1 MFNISSRQSIIARLL
16 WSNGLVL
23 CVFFLMF
30 FLTIIAFGLV
40 DRRAI
45 LPFQRHLDLVLTNA
59 ELSRDLLHILE
70 HVNQTMQTF
79 YGNDSAL
86 RRDGDSALE
95 KMAELNARRDIPMF
109 ANDMRLFHAALAAV
123 LEQCQQVNA
132 ARAEIERSD
141 ANLMEQL
148 NALDEMITDHI
159 IEQKLSGKDVV
170 GLEQLSNQL
179 PDFRETVLNI
189 RNQFAQAGLAYF
201 EQPQAPAETHPML
214 SALAALHMQF
224 QSLGAYDAALLD
236 STKQLIAT
244 TQQYESAILTFHEQ
258 AAQFGQRTLALNH
271 ARDALSRLL
280 EQQNFNI
287 RAMASSTS
295 RRARLWIG
303 IAIATAIAGFLLML
317 PALILNTRTARS
329 LAEPIRSSIEQIHC
343 IAHGSLPETIRMTHK
358 GEFQKVEENLSLL
371 NDLLKRL
378 LQETSN
384 FIEAVRQGN
393 LQIEQPAR
401 SFSGQ
406 WQTLFFG
413 LRAMLDA
420 FRIPIS
426 GTADALQRLAHGD
439 LTGGIVDDYPGD
451 YNTIKQAANHLNT
464 QLQDV
469 VHLVQLAANEILQRS
484 DDVRSRAQ
492 IMTKGAE
499 QQAAASE
506 QTSED
511 TNRIVTQIA
520 ENAAYAKET
529 YRLAFEVAE
538 FAERFGQVAVETA
551 ASLNAISSQTAMI
564 ENIAGQTRMLSLNAT
579 IEAARA
585 QERGQAFSVVATEV
599 RRLSDITKHAA
610 EDITRAVAVGLANA
624 EQSSQMLTTLLPR
637 IQKTAELVQ
646 RISAASDE
654 QLQRVESVNHTMRE
668 LDSVIRQNV
677 ATAANL
683 TTTATDLAKQAE
695 QLQQTMRFFTICCDS
710 SA

>member
-1 MFNISSRQSIIARLL
+1 MFNISSRQSIISRLL

-23 CVFFLMF
+23 FAFFLMF
-30 FLTIIAFGLV
+30 LLTISAFFLV
-40 DRRAI
+40 DRMAI
-45 LPFQRHLDLVLTNA
+45 YPFQKNLDSVLTNA
-59 ELSRDLLHILE
+59 ELSRELLQILA
-70 HVNQTMQTF
+70 HVNQMLQTF
-79 YGNDSAL
+79 YGNNDTLQQDGESAL
-86 RRDGDSALE
+86 K
-95 KMAELNARRDIPMF
+95 KMAALTTRQDIPLF
-109 ANDMRLFHAALAAV
+109 VNEMRQFQGTLDAV
-123 LEQCQQVNA
+123 LEQCRQINA

-141 ANLMEQL
+141 TSLMEHL
-148 NALDEMITDHI
+148 TSLDSALTDLI
-159 IEQKLSGKDVV
+159 IEAKLAEKDTL
-170 GLEQLSNQL
+170 GLEQLSSQM
-179 PDFRETVLNI
+179 PDFRETVLSV
-189 RNQFAQAGLAYF
+189 RSQFAQLGLAYF
-201 EQPQAPAETHPML
+201 EQPQAPVETHPLL
-214 SALAALHMQF
+214 SALAALRMQF
-224 QSLGAYDAALLD
+224 QSVRAYDASLVEP
-236 STKQLIAT
+236 TQQLIAM
-244 TQQYESAILTFHEQ
+244 TQQYEAAILAFH
-258 AAQFGQRTLALNH
+258 ALARGFGQRTLALNEAH
-271 ARDALSRLL
+271 NVLLRLL
-280 EQQNFNI
+280 EQQNRDI
-287 RAMASSTS
+287 RVTASSAS
-295 RRARLWIG
+295 QYARFWIR
-303 IAIATAIAGFLLML
+303 IAILTAIAGFLLML
-317 PALILNTRTARS
+317 PALIINTKTARS
-329 LAEPIRSSIEQIHC
+329 LAEPIRNIIEQIHR
-343 IAHGSLPETIRMTHK
+343 IAHGNLPETIHMTHK
-358 GEFQKVEENLSLL
+358 GEFQEVEENLSML
-371 NDLLKRL
+371 NDLLKHL
-378 LQETSN
+378 LQEMSH
-384 FIEAVRQGN
+384 FIEAVQQGN
-393 LQIEQPAR
+393 LQIEQPTS

-654 QLQRVESVNHTMRE
+654 QLQRVESVNQTMRE

-677 ATAANL
+677 ATAENL

-695 QLQQTMRFFTICCDS
+695 QLQQTIRFFTICYDG